1 MTNKTKETFE
11 PAVYNIAIVGRNVA
25 VTESM
30 KQYARE
36 KIAKIERISNRI
48 IDVAVTMDVVK
59 LEHRVDIVLS
69 VEHTKIKVGAIGEE
83 MYACIDKAC
92 DRLQRKVRQYRTRLR
107 DHHAKGLS
115 VIDMNVNVVEAP
127 PDLIDEVND
136 AILEENLN
144 DIESALKPHAVVS
157 RESRPLK
164 TLTIEEAIMKMELSQ
179 DRFMIFRHERDQKL
193 KVIYRRTDGNYG
205 VIEPE

>member
-1 MTNKTKETFE
+1 MTNKTKVASE
-11 PAVYNIAIVGRNVA
+11 PSAYNITIIGRNVA
-25 VTESM
+25 ITESM

-36 KIAKIERISNRI
+36 KISKIERFSHRI
-48 IDVAVTMDVVK
+48 IDVVVTMDIVK
-59 LEHRVDIVLS
+59 LEHRVDIVLN
-69 VEHTKIKVGAIGEE
+69 VEHTKIKVGAVGEE

-92 DRLQRKVRQYRTRLR
+92 DRLQRKLRQYRTRLR

-127 PDLIDEVND
+127 ADIIDEVND
-136 AILEENLN
+136 AIIEENLN
-144 DIESALKPHAVVS
+144 EIEEALKPHQVVS

-164 TLTIEEAIMKMELSQ
+164 TLTVEEAIMKMELSQ
-179 DRFMIFRHERDQKL
+179 DRFMVFRHERDQRL